1 MHFLTLN
8 NRDLALVNTIERVF
22 PNAKHLLCRWH
33 VNKNVIAK
41 CKKLFATKEI
51 WEKFMMSWNVLL
63 LSSSEDEFIT
73 RLNAL
78 QQDFISYPQ
87 TIEYVTSTWLDKYKE
102 NFVSAWTYKI
112 MHFGNLTTNKY
123 NFIFMHHFIVSLSI

>member
-1 MHFLTLN
+1 
-8 NRDLALVNTIERVF
+8 
-22 PNAKHLLCRWH
+22 
-33 VNKNVIAK
+33 
-41 CKKLFATKEI
+41 
-51 WEKFMMSWNVLL
+51 MMSWNVLL
-63 LSSSEDEFIT
+63 FSSSEDECIT

-87 TIEYVTSTWLDKYKE
+87 AIEYVTSTWLDKYKE
-102 NFVSAWTYKI
+102 NFVSAWTDKI